1 MAPKVFNQIKED
13 EIIFSDS
20 ATSQKLLDL
29 LEPILSAIV
38 ETDSRLRYFACES
51 LYNVTKVVRT
61 QLIPGKQ
68 LENQPLGGAFRVST
82 PYFRSI
88 CTIVYF
94 NIPAYIRF

>member
-1 MAPKVFNQIKED
+1 M
-13 EIIFSDS
+13 S
-20 ATSQKLLDL
+20 SQKPIKDL

-68 LENQPLGGAFRVST
+68 VKALRDMNLFKQLFR
-82 PYFRSI
+82 PI
-88 CTIVYF
+88 CTFVHF
-94 NIPAYIRF
+94 NIPTNI

>member
-1 MAPKVFNQIKED
+1 M
-13 EIIFSDS
+13 S
-20 ATSQKLLDL
+20 SQKPIKDL

-68 LENQPLGGAFRVST
+68 VKTLRWRRPRAMNPF
-82 PYFRSI
+82 
-88 CTIVYF
+88 
-94 NIPAYIRF
+94 

>member
-1 MAPKVFNQIKED
+1 MKYVK
-13 EIIFSDS
+13 S
-20 ATSQKLLDL
+20 KLKDL

-68 LENQPLGGAFRVST
+68 LENQPLGGAFRVSM
-82 PYFRSI
+82 P
-88 CTIVYF
+88 
-94 NIPAYIRF
+94 